1 MIHKTLVLTAAIA
14 VTLSSP
20 AFAQDK
26 VKGVPSDTETAVP
39 AMAEKIQPI
48 VGESQDKMLGSGG
61 EDRLTENVSLAA
73 PGGGSGKANFQD
85 LSLAKEMVDPKIGP
99 IKGESQDKA
108 MVDGGEDRLTE
119 NVVLGVKADSPKIGD
134 IQGESQ
140 RKPDEG
146 PACVTEDGAP
156 DADCNGVA
164 DDTKDTRF
172 DRRDIRKRP
181 EPRQQRR

>member
-1 MIHKTLVLTAAIA
+1 MIYKTLAATAAISFA
-14 VTLSSP
+14 LSSN
-20 AFAQDK
+20 AFSQDK
-26 VKGVPSDTETAVP
+26 VQPVTTETDQSTLPVTK
-39 AMAEKIQPI
+39 KIQPI
-48 VGESQDKMLGSGG
+48 AGESQDKMMGSGG
-61 EDRLTENVSLAA
+61 EDRLTENVSIAA
-73 PGGGSGKANFQD
+73 PGSGAGKANFQD
-85 LSLAKEMVDPKIGP
+85 LSLAQEATGLKLGP

-134 IQGESQ
+134 VQGESQ

-146 PACVTEDGAP
+146 PACVTEDGAL